1 MISYLTIRDFA
12 ILKEIELPLHRGLTV
27 ITGETG
33 SGKSLLLQAL
43 GVVLGG
49 KGTKVMVRTG
59 VKRAVLETEVRKVAY
74 RRILSKAGRM
84 KSYIDDEPHPEPQF
98 REKVTSLVDFHGQ
111 HDQQLIMEVDQHIGY
126 LDRFA
131 GLSDKVEK
139 IGETYDTLM
148 SKRRELREAIR
159 QRNRATERQELL
171 EFQLQEIQALNPQ
184 PGEDEELETE
194 FKTLNHIDE
203 VIATV
208 NRLNQIYLEDEQSLY
223 NQLSESEHELE
234 RLVKIDDNL
243 SEHLKSIRS
252 AGVVIQDVADGLMEY
267 VDTLDHNPQRLA
279 DVEERLQS
287 IEGLKRKYG
296 GTLEAVL
303 LKQKDIRREL
313 DNLSHLGSDIDRL
326 NEEISDLE
334 QEYQLLADQLHKG
347 RVETA
352 PGLTQAIVQEM
363 NTLNMPE
370 ARFEIRINQERTE
383 ESFVQFED
391 QPVVAGKTGYDQV
404 EFFLSAN
411 PGERLKPLKDIA
423 SGGEISRIMLAVKTV
438 FQSIDPVHTLVFD
451 EIDTGLSGS
460 AAEKVAQALKTL
472 AGDKQVICITHLPQI
487 AREADR
493 HLLVE
498 KTISGDQTNVRVRYL
513 SDNEREAARREL
525 SGKTQTPDPEPSGI
539 SVESGNA

>member
-111 HDQQLIMEVDQHIGY
+111 HDQQLIMDVDQHIGY

-303 LKQKDIRREL
+303 LNKKT
-313 DNLSHLGSDIDRL
+313 S
-326 NEEISDLE
+326 
-334 QEYQLLADQLHKG
+334 
-347 RVETA
+347 
-352 PGLTQAIVQEM
+352 
-363 NTLNMPE
+363 
-370 ARFEIRINQERTE
+370 
-383 ESFVQFED
+383 
-391 QPVVAGKTGYDQV
+391 AG
-404 EFFLSAN
+404 N
-411 PGERLKPLKDIA
+411 W
-423 SGGEISRIMLAVKTV
+423 
-438 FQSIDPVHTLVFD
+438 
-451 EIDTGLSGS
+451 
-460 AAEKVAQALKTL
+460 
-472 AGDKQVICITHLPQI
+472 
-487 AREADR
+487 
-493 HLLVE
+493 
-498 KTISGDQTNVRVRYL
+498 TI
-513 SDNEREAARREL
+513 
-525 SGKTQTPDPEPSGI
+525 
-539 SVESGNA
+539 